1 MESPQY
7 PSVQGQNMPDL
18 GLAQYASYHLG
29 QKEARSSGSS
39 EMDKGLSV
47 STPMTALYTN
57 SDSTG
62 PVDCEPS
69 PLVGANDITNMGI
82 DPAVPYYDL
91 ELANEFEVKTPAE
104 LSAPSG
110 IGSVTEPTF
119 RAPDMSMPG
128 LQAGDLS
135 GQGIDYINE
144 FEPDPQ
150 TGDLLVFAKPGGLT
164 MIAAW
169 NTDPLAPDPMAPD
182 LDEYDHPSG
191 LDMPAAMTP
200 DPTLPDLQTPD
211 LEPEVHM
218 QGRPGDLAAN
228 ALGEVDADP
237 TYNALP
243 ADSTNELWMQ
253 QDGDNQRRERHMGMM
268 ELGLD
273 KEERG

>member
-7 PSVQGQNMPDL
+7 PAVQGQNMPDL

-29 QKEARSSGSS
+29 QKEPRSGGSS

-57 SDSTG
+57 ADSSG
-62 PVDCEPS
+62 SVDCEPP
-69 PLVGANDITNMGI
+69 PLVGANDIANMGI
-82 DPAVPYYDL
+82 DPAAPYYDL

-119 RAPDMSMPG
+119 RAPDMSVPA

-135 GQGIDYINE
+135 GPGIDYVNE

-150 TGDLLVFAKPGGLT
+150 TGDLLAFARPGGLT
-164 MIAAW
+164 TLATW
-169 NTDPLAPDPMAPD
+169 NTDPLAPDPAAPD
-182 LDEYDHPSG
+182 LDEYDHPAG
-191 LDMPAAMTP
+191 LGMLAAMTP
-200 DPTLPDLQTPD
+200 DPTLPDLQEPD

-218 QGRPGDLAAN
+218 QDRPGDLADG

-253 QDGDNQRRERHMGMM
+253 QNGDNQRRERHMGML

-273 KEERG
+273 KEERK